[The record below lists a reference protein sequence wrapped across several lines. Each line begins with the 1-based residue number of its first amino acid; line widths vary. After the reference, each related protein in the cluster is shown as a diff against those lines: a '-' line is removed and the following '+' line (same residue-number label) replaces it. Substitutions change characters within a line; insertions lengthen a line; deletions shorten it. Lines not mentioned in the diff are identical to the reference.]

1 MKIDELEKELKEQVL
16 QLLNDAEDK
25 SEAIYQAADMIA
37 TAKHKKLIDEL
48 TEQNARA
55 AVDGEYRKRLGLR
68 NLSGEEKQ
76 FYEKF
81 KDIKQAITAKQVDII
96 PEEIIDRTLDD
107 IKKKS
112 DILKLVRFAP
122 ANVKRWLVAEHSGAA
137 QWGPLTEEITAEL
150 SASFSSLNIEV
161 GKLHVALVIP
171 KAIQDLALPFV
182 DRYFTA
188 ILAEAMQDGLVRGF
202 LDGDG
207 KEAPIGIMRMIGTT
221 NEDGT
226 NKAKTVLTN
235 IKKFSPKGLAGV
247 RKTLTKNGMRS
258 IGTLYLICNPKDE
271 AEFVDP
277 ALYGESLAGGYRNTS
292 FMNIEKIVDANVPE
306 GKAIFT
312 IADMYVMGAS
322 SIDMRTYDQT
332 KAMEDADVIIGKC
345 YANGRAVDN
354 DTAVVFDVTK
364 LEEYVLPVTQVT
376 APTA

>member
-1 MKIDELEKELKEQVL
+1 MKIDGLDKELKEQVL

-37 TAKHKKLIDEL
+37 SAKHKKLIEEL
-48 TEQNARA
+48 TEQNAKA
-55 AVDGEYRKRLGLR
+55 AVDEEYRKRLGLR
-68 NLSGEEKQ
+68 NLSAEEKQ

-81 KDIKQAITAKQVDII
+81 KDIKQAITTKQVDII

-122 ANVKRWLVAEHSGAA
+122 ANVKRWMVAEHSGAA

-226 NKAKTVLTN
+226 NKAKTVVAN
-235 IKKFSPKGLAGV
+235 IKKFSPKGLASV
-247 RKTLTKNGMRS
+247 RKTLTKNGLRT
-258 IGTLYLICNPKDE
+258 IGTLYLLCNPKDE
-271 AEFVDP
+271 AEYVDP

-322 SIDMRTYDQT
+322 SIDMKTYDQT

-345 YANGRAVDN
+345 YANGRAIDD

-376 APTA
+376 TPTA

>member
-1 MKIDELEKELKEQVL
+1 MKIDGLDKELKEQVL

-48 TEQNARA
+48 TEQNAKA
-55 AVDGEYRKRLGLR
+55 AVDVEYRKRLGLR
-68 NLSGEEKQ
+68 SLSTEEKQ

-137 QWGPLTEEITAEL
+137 QWGPLTEEITSEL

-221 NEDGT
+221 NDDGT
-226 NKAKTVLTN
+226 NKAKTVVTN
-235 IKKFSPKGLAGV
+235 IKKCSPKGLAGV
-247 RKTLTKNGMRS
+247 RKTLTKNGLRA
-258 IGTLYLICNPKDE
+258 IGTLYLLCNPKDE
-271 AEFVDP
+271 AEYVDP

-322 SIDMRTYDQT
+322 SIDMKTYDQT

-345 YANGRAVDN
+345 YANGRAIDN

-376 APTA
+376 TPTA

>member
-1 MKIDELEKELKEQVL
+1 MKIDELEKGLKEQVL

-37 TAKHKKLIDEL
+37 TANHKKPIHEL

-150 SASFSSLNIEV
+150 SASFSSLTIEV

>member
-376 APTA
+376 TPTA

>member
-16 QLLNDAEDK
+16 QLLNNAEDK

-376 APTA
+376 APTP

>member
-1 MKIDELEKELKEQVL
+1 MKIDELEKGLKEQVL

-150 SASFSSLNIEV
+150 SASFSSLTIEV

-207 KEAPIGIMRMIGTT
+207 KEAPIG
-221 NEDGT
+221 
-226 NKAKTVLTN
+226 
-235 IKKFSPKGLAGV
+235 
-247 RKTLTKNGMRS
+247 
-258 IGTLYLICNPKDE
+258 
-271 AEFVDP
+271 
-277 ALYGESLAGGYRNTS
+277 
-292 FMNIEKIVDANVPE
+292 
-306 GKAIFT
+306 
-312 IADMYVMGAS
+312 
-322 SIDMRTYDQT
+322 
-332 KAMEDADVIIGKC
+332 
-345 YANGRAVDN
+345 
-354 DTAVVFDVTK
+354 
-364 LEEYVLPVTQVT
+364 
-376 APTA
+376 

>member
-1 MKIDELEKELKEQVL
+1 MKIDGLDKELKEQVL

-37 TAKHKKLIDEL
+37 SAKHKKLIEEL
-48 TEQNARA
+48 TEQNAKA
-55 AVDGEYRKRLGLR
+55 AVDEEYRKRLGLR
-68 NLSGEEKQ
+68 NLSAEEKQ

-122 ANVKRWLVAEHSGAA
+122 ANVKRWMVAEHSGAA

-188 ILAEAMQDGLVRGF
+188 ILAEAMQDGLVKGF

-226 NKAKTVLTN
+226 NKTKTVVAN
-235 IKKFSPKGLAGV
+235 IKKFSPKGLASV
-247 RKTLTKNGMRS
+247 RKTLTKNGLRT
-258 IGTLYLICNPKDE
+258 IGTLYLLCNPKDE
-271 AEFVDP
+271 AEYVDP

-322 SIDMRTYDQT
+322 SIDMKTYDQT

-345 YANGRAVDN
+345 YANGRAIDD

-376 APTA
+376 TPTA

>member
-1 MKIDELEKELKEQVL
+1 MKIDGLDKELKEQVL

-37 TAKHKKLIDEL
+37 SAKHKKLIEEL
-48 TEQNARA
+48 TEQNAKA
-55 AVDGEYRKRLGLR
+55 AVDEEYRKRLGLR
-68 NLSGEEKQ
+68 NLSAEEKQ

-122 ANVKRWLVAEHSGAA
+122 ANVKRWMVAEHSGAA

-207 KEAPIGIMRMIGTT
+207 KGAPIGIMRMIGTT

-226 NKAKTVLTN
+226 NKAKTVVAN

-247 RKTLTKNGMRS
+247 RKTLTKNGLRT
-258 IGTLYLICNPKDE
+258 IGTLYLLCNPKDE
-271 AEFVDP
+271 AEYVDP

-322 SIDMRTYDQT
+322 SIDMKTYDQT

-345 YANGRAVDN
+345 YANGRAIDD

-364 LEEYVLPVTQVT
+364 LEEYALPVTQVT
-376 APTA
+376 TPTA